1 MQEFRAKAQL
11 VRHLADAHGILLQ
24 SVVSTD
30 SPSSLLA
37 VSGVGNAAVKTRAAF
52 CLVTTPLTRLSRQ
65 LCKHV
70 LNVRRSARQPFYSI
84 NIAAVKQECECQ
96 LIIIIIIIICCKR
109 N

>member
-1 MQEFRAKAQL
+1 VQEFRAKGQL

-24 SVVSTD
+24 PVAGAD

-65 LCKHV
+65 ICQHV
-70 LNVRRSARQPFYSI
+70 LNVRRSARQPFHSI
-84 NIAAVKQECECQ
+84 NIAAVKQECKC
-96 LIIIIIIIICCKR
+96 LL
-109 N
+109 

>member
-1 MQEFRAKAQL
+1 
-11 VRHLADAHGILLQ
+11 LLQ
-24 SVVSTD
+24 SVGGTD

-70 LNVRRSARQPFYSI
+70 LNVRRSARQPFHSI
-84 NIAAVKQECECQ
+84 NIAAVKQECEYMIYCQ
-96 LIIIIIIIICCKR
+96 
-109 N
+109 

>member
-1 MQEFRAKAQL
+1 

-24 SVVSTD
+24 SVVGSD

-37 VSGVGNAAVKTRAAF
+37 VGGVVGNAAVKTRAAF

-70 LNVRRSARQPFYSI
+70 LNVRRSARQPFLSI
-84 NIAAVKQECECQ
+84 NIAAIKQECECVCASVSVK
-96 LIIIIIIIICCKR
+96 II
-109 N
+109 